1 MKNFLQFLLT
11 ITFIAS
17 SLAQNN
23 AAPISTNAATNKTP
37 KLVVGIV
44 VDQMRVDYLYRYYNK
59 YGENGF
65 KKLLNNGSFFANTH
79 YNYVPTVTAPGHAAI
94 YTGATPAI
102 NGIVGNYW
110 YDIQKHKRIYCV
122 ADPDAKAVGLEPE
135 STSHKVSAKNCVS
148 STIGDELKIA
158 SNGKSKVFGV
168 SQKDRAAILPA
179 GHAADGAYWLDGN
192 SGKFIT
198 STYYQ
203 KQLPKWL
210 IEFNQTNL
218 PAKYLKN
225 GWNTLL
231 PINQYTE
238 SIADDNNYEKAINKT
253 KPTFPYSFENE
264 IAKNDFK
271 VIASTPYGN
280 TLTKDVAIEL
290 ILKENLGQSNQT
302 DFLSISFS
310 STDIIGHDY
319 GIRSIEVE
327 DTYLRLDKDMEDLMN
342 MLEAKIGKDNF
353 VLFLTADH
361 GGAENWQHLNDNK
374 IPGGRVEPD
383 LFEDKVKAL
392 FNGYFGDSL
401 LLFYEN
407 NQLFLNDESIQ
418 NKKIDLNDVL
428 QKLNLYIKQGN
439 LEGVSAAYL
448 SGNIMSNSY
457 ESNEILS
464 LVKKGLYM
472 KRAGQIVLTYDPAYN
487 EWGNKGTTHESGFS
501 YDTHVPLLFYGKN
514 MKAITYYEKINITQI
529 APTVSFLLNISK
541 PNGCLDEPI
550 YQVLER
556 K

>member
-1 MKNFLQFLLT
+1 MKLLFYILLT
-11 ITFIAS
+11 ALFISIT
-17 SLAQNN
+17 LAQNSI
-23 AAPISTNAATNKTP
+23 APTASNTAINQTP

-59 YGENGF
+59 FGENGF
-65 KKLLNNGSFFANTH
+65 KKLLNKGSFFANTH

-94 YTGATPAI
+94 FTGATPAI

-122 ADPDAKAVGLEPE
+122 ADADAKSVGLEPLNM
-135 STSHKVSAKNCVS
+135 SHKVSAKNCVS
-148 STIGDELKIA
+148 STIGDELKMA

-179 GHAADGAYWLDGN
+179 GHAADGVYWLDGS

-198 STYYQ
+198 SSYYQ

-210 IEFNQTNL
+210 IDFNQSNL
-218 PAKYLKN
+218 PAQYLKN
-225 GWNTLL
+225 GWNTML
-231 PINQYTE
+231 PIDKYTE
-238 SIADDNNYEKAINKT
+238 SISDDNNYEAPMNKT
-253 KPTFPYSFENE
+253 KPIFPYSFENE
-264 IAKNDFK
+264 LVKKDFK
-271 VIASTPYGN
+271 ILSGTPFGN
-280 TLTKDVAIEL
+280 TVTKDLAIDL
-290 ILKENLGQSNQT
+290 ILNENLGKDEIT
-302 DFLSISFS
+302 DLLTISFS
-310 STDIIGHDY
+310 STDIVGHDY
-319 GIRSIEVE
+319 GIRSIEIE
-327 DTYLRLDKDMEDLMN
+327 DTYLRLDKDLEDLVN

-353 VLFLTADH
+353 VIFLTADH
-361 GGAENWQHLNDNK
+361 GGAENWQQLNDSK
-374 IPGGRVEPD
+374 IPGGRVDPD
-383 LFEDKVKAL
+383 LFEDKVMSL

-407 NQLFLNDESIQ
+407 NQLFLNDEVIQ
-418 NKKIDLNDVL
+418 NKKINLNEVV
-428 QKLNLYIKQGN
+428 QRLNLYIKQGN

-448 SGNIMSNSY
+448 SENIMNNGY
-457 ESNEILS
+457 ESNEVLS

-487 EWGNKGTTHESGFS
+487 EWGSKGTTHESGFS

-514 MKAITYYEKINITQI
+514 IKAATYYEKTNITQI

-550 YQVLER
+550 QILL
-556 K
+556 KQ

>member
-1 MKNFLQFLLT
+1 MKNMLGTLII
-11 ITFIAS
+11 ITCITSA
-17 SLAQNN
+17 LAQNK
-23 AAPISTNAATNKTP
+23 ISKGSLNVKANKKP
-37 KLVVGIV
+37 NLVIGIV

-59 YGENGF
+59 FGENGF

-94 YTGATPAI
+94 FTGATPSV

-110 YDIQKHKRIYCV
+110 FDIQKNKRVYCV
-122 ADPDAKAVGLEPE
+122 ADAEAKAIGLEE
-135 STSHKVSAKNCVS
+135 GNTSHKVSAKNCVS
-148 STIGDELKIA
+148 STIGDELKMA

-179 GHAADGAYWLDGN
+179 GHAADGAYWLDG
-192 SGKFIT
+192 STGKFVT
-198 STYYQ
+198 SSYYQ
-203 KQLPKWL
+203 KDLPKWL
-210 IEFNQTNL
+210 VDFNQTNL

-225 GWNTLL
+225 GWITLL
-231 PINQYTE
+231 PIQQYTE
-238 SIADDNNYEKAINKT
+238 SIADDNNYEKALNKT
-253 KPTFPYSFENE
+253 KPTFPYTFESE
-264 IAKNDFK
+264 LAKNNLK
-271 VIASTPYGN
+271 VIAATPYGN
-280 TLTKDVAIEL
+280 TLTKDLALEL
-290 ILKENLGQSNQT
+290 ILKENLGQDDQT
-302 DFLSISFS
+302 DLLSISFS

-327 DTYLRLDKDMEDLMN
+327 DTYLRLDKDIEDLMN

-374 IPGGRVEPD
+374 IPGGRIEPN
-383 LFEDKVKAL
+383 LFENKVKSL
-392 FNGYFGDSL
+392 FTGYFGDSL
-401 LLFYEN
+401 LLYYEN
-407 NQLFLNDESIQ
+407 NQLYLDDEVLNS
-418 NKKIDLNDVL
+418 KKINLNDVL

-439 LEGVSAAYL
+439 LEGASAAYL
-448 SGNIMSNSY
+448 SENILNNSF

-487 EWGNKGTTHESGFS
+487 EWGNKGTTHESGYS

-514 MKAITYYEKINITQI
+514 IKATTNYEKINITQI

-550 YQVLER
+550 YQLLE
-556 K
+556 KK

>member
-1 MKNFLQFLLT
+1 MKTSLHILLMTLSIT
-11 ITFIAS
+11 IAF
-17 SLAQNN
+17 AQNN
-23 AAPISTNAATNKTP
+23 VAPITPNPVINKTP
-37 KLVVGIV
+37 KLIVGIV
-44 VDQMRVDYLYRYYNK
+44 VDQMRVDYLYRYYSK
-59 YGENGF
+59 FGENGF
-65 KKLLNNGSFFANTH
+65 KKLLNNGSFFDNTH

-94 YTGATPAI
+94 FTGATPAI

-110 YDIQKHKRIYCV
+110 FDIQKHKRIYCV
-122 ADPDAKAVGLEPE
+122 VDADAKAVGLE
-135 STSHKVSAKNCVS
+135 SGNTSHKVSAKNCVS
-148 STIGDELKIA
+148 STIGDELKMA

-179 GHAADGAYWLDGN
+179 GHAADGAYWLDGS

-198 STYYQ
+198 SSYYQ

-210 IEFNQTNL
+210 IDFNLSNL

-231 PINQYTE
+231 PIEKYTE
-238 SIADDNNYEKAINKT
+238 SLSDDNNYESSLNKS
-253 KPTFPYSFENE
+253 KPTFPYSFESE
-264 IAKNDFK
+264 LAKKDFK
-271 VIASTPYGN
+271 ILPETPFGN
-280 TLTKDVAIEL
+280 TVTKDLAIDL
-290 ILKENLGQSNQT
+290 ILNEDLGKDEIT
-302 DFLSISFS
+302 DLVTISFS

-319 GIRSIEVE
+319 GIRSVEIE
-327 DTYLRLDKDMEDLMN
+327 DTYLRLDKDLEDLMN

-353 VLFLTADH
+353 VIFLTADH

-374 IPGGRVEPD
+374 IPGGSVEPD
-383 LFEDKVKAL
+383 SFEDKVKAL

-407 NQLFLNDESIQ
+407 NQLFLNDESIN
-418 NKKIDLNDVL
+418 NKKIDLNYVL

-448 SGNIMSNSY
+448 SENIMNNSY
-457 ESNEILS
+457 QSSEVLS

-487 EWGNKGTTHESGFS
+487 EWGDKGTTHESGFS
-501 YDTHVPLLFYGKN
+501 YDTHVPLFFYGKN
-514 MKAITYYEKINITQI
+514 IKAATYYEKINITQI